1 MNIFKLGAFHGTD
14 YTTHTVFYATS
25 LEEATR
31 LVNEFTD
38 WLIANRNKEDNDEE
52 NEENAYEKRC
62 VVEAFSSRLYCWD
75 YKFRLSE
82 YQPHQREFVFT
93 KLMGMLE
100 DIEANSL
107 LFNEVQVDG
116 D

>member
-1 MNIFKLGAFHGTD
+1 MNIFKLSAFNSID
-14 YTTHTVFYATS
+14 YTTRTVFYATS

-38 WLIANRNKEDNDEE
+38 WLIANRDRENDFDE
-52 NEENAYEKRC
+52 NDENAYEKHC
-62 VVEAFSSRLYCWD
+62 IVDAFSSRLYCWE
-75 YKFRLSE
+75 YTFRLSE
-82 YQPHQREFVFT
+82 YQPHQREYVFT

-100 DIEANSL
+100 DVEANSL
-107 LFNEVQVDG
+107 LFNESQVDG